1 MAQQP
6 SFPGYAGLRSRVDEV
21 RLKAARDLQRYV
33 STELRELPAE
43 RYSSSLD
50 DINQTI
56 YSLISS
62 QEVHEKKGGIL
73 AIGECSKPIERVGK
87 SEGEGVGIKAGN
99 YFQYLSQ
106 IYTVKPQIKVTLL
119 TRDRLH
125 VDAILA

>member
-1 MAQQP
+1 MHVSACAYVGARAGRVLINHSREESAASTNEIPRAENMAQQP

-73 AIGECSKPIERVGK
+73 AIGEC
-87 SEGEGVGIKAGN
+87 
-99 YFQYLSQ
+99 
-106 IYTVKPQIKVTLL
+106 
-119 TRDRLH
+119 
-125 VDAILA
+125 

>member
-1 MAQQP
+1 MHPIVEQAALYANCSASAAALLACTSREESADSTKTSQELERSMAQQP
-6 SFPGYAGLRSRVDEV
+6 SFPGSAGLRSRVDEV

-73 AIGECSKPIERVGK
+73 AIGENIE
-87 SEGEGVGIKAGN
+87 
-99 YFQYLSQ
+99 
-106 IYTVKPQIKVTLL
+106 
-119 TRDRLH
+119 
-125 VDAILA
+125 